1 MTIERI
7 FGNCLCSS
15 TESID
20 RHLEKHLHDWDREK
34 YVAIGESISNG
45 EQGEH
50 MDRVDEAGVRG
61 WYRAIV
67 KGEFD
72 RNGKVYGILRT
83 IYEVGDDD

>member
-1 MTIERI
+1 MAIERM

-20 RHLEKHLHDWDREK
+20 SHIEKHLHDWDSEK
-34 YVAIGESISNG
+34 YLAIGERISNG

-50 MDRVDEAGVRG
+50 MGWVEEDGIRG

-67 KGEFD
+67 KGEFCH
-72 RNGKVYGILRT
+72 NGKAYGILRT

>member
-1 MTIERI
+1 MAIERI

-15 TESID
+15 KESID
-20 RHLEKHLHDWDREK
+20 SHIEKHLLDWDSEK
-34 YVAIGESISNG
+34 YLAIGERISGG

-50 MDRVDEAGVRG
+50 MGWIDENGITG

-67 KGEFD
+67 KGQFD
-72 RNGKVYGILRT
+72 HNGRVYGILRT